1 MELPEIAIPTYKRS
15 NTIKTLDYLASVS
28 YPADKITLFV
38 ADDDEALL
46 YYRAVP
52 RAVYGKLV
60 VGVKGLVAQRNFITQ
75 YYPEDYIYIGMDDD
89 VKKIDSQKSF
99 IELIEDAVK
108 KLDTRKG
115 GLWGVFPND
124 DKRRY
129 ADETTTH
136 LTFIIGSF
144 FVCRNHR
151 DILITQIQKHDY
163 EKSILYFQR
172 YGTVYRYRG
181 AGVSTTYQKGEGGL
195 QEEGR
200 VERMEAC
207 VKYLVEKYPL
217 FCSRKDKKG
226 MPDLSLNWRA
236 SKKKAQPKTQTETG
250 ITDTP
255 ASKKS

>member
-1 MELPEIAIPTYKRS
+1 MLPEIAIPSYRRYDTLAK
-15 NTIKTLDYLASVS
+15 KTLAFLASVS
-28 YPADKITLFV
+28 YPADKITVFV
-38 ADDDEALL
+38 ASEEEALL
-46 YYRAVP
+46 YYKSLP
-52 RAVYGKLV
+52 RAWYGKMV
-60 VGVKGLVAQRNFITQ
+60 VGVRGLTEQRNFITQ
-75 YYPEDYIYIGMDDD
+75 YYPEDLLYISMDDD
-89 VKKIDSQKSF
+89 VKKIDSQKPF

-108 KLDTRKG
+108 MLDTRKG

-144 FVCRNHR
+144 FVCRNHK
-151 DILITQIQKHDY
+151 DILLTSPQKHDY

-172 YGTVYRYRG
+172 YGEIYRYKG

-207 VKYLVEKYPL
+207 VINLVNKYPL
-217 FCSRKDKKG
+217 YCSRKDKKG
-226 MPDLSLNWRA
+226 MPDIALNWRA
-236 SKKKAQPKTQTETG
+236 SK
-250 ITDTP
+250 
-255 ASKKS
+255 